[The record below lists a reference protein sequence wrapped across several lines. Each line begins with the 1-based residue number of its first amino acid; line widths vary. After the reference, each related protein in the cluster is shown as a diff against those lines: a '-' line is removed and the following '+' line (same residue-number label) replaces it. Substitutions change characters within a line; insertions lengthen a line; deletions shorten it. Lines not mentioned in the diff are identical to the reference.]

1 MAKTP
6 SVEKCFEAIEDSV
19 AALESDELS
28 LDAALGKYE
37 DGLKFLRL
45 AKQQLDKYEE
55 RLDTLNAALDLEDG
69 EEDAEDQ

>member
-6 SVEKCFEAIEDSV
+6 SVEKCFAAIEDAV

-45 AKQQLDKYEE
+45 AKQQLDAYEE
-55 RLDTLNAALDLEDG
+55 RLDTLNAALDV
-69 EEDAEDQ
+69 EDAEDAAEDE